1 MVPSA
6 AVSRHPYGF
15 LVVRLPAKISEA
27 DVRFNVWLKEN
38 RPGQEPNWPI
48 HSHEVSMSSY
58 VVRGELENLVWP
70 EPRFGFGEPLYLAS
84 YTKSTSVLTKMRL
97 ANLGRPQGLRN
108 GSRRNA
114 IRGGEGTV
122 SRNQHSGRCRMR
134 DALHV
139 SCGRERHW
147 HGAWQRRSSAA
158 NRVSALCGNARNRAG
173 DKGIAVIRVVLT
185 LPDRAPQGHPRRADT
200 GIRQPPAMAS

>member
-1 MVPSA
+1 MDLASEIAQRKGSWKEMVPSA
-6 AVSRHPYGF
+6 SVSRHPYGF

-84 YTKSTSVLTKMRL
+84 YTQNTSVLTKSDLRISE
-97 ANLGRPQGLRN
+97 GRKVREKVRAGTQYEVAKGLFHATNIPDDAECVTLCMFHAEEN
-108 GSRRNA
+108 GV
-114 IRGGEGTV
+114 GTV
-122 SRNQHSGRCRMR
+122 LGSDGHPQQI
-134 DALHV
+134 
-139 SCGRERHW
+139 EF
-147 HGAWQRRSSAA
+147 QRFAVRPETVQATKELLL
-158 NRVSALCGNARNRAG
+158 SAL
-173 DKGIAVIRVVLT
+173 
-185 LPDRAPQGHPRRADT
+185 
-200 GIRQPPAMAS
+200 S

>member
-1 MVPSA
+1 MDLASEIAQRKASWKEMVPSA

-84 YTKSTSVLTKMRL
+84 YTKSTSVLTKSDLRISE
-97 ANLGRPQGLRN
+97 GRKVC
-108 GSRRNA
+108 
-114 IRGGEGTV
+114 ETV
-122 SRNQHSGRCRMR
+122 
-134 DALHV
+134 
-139 SCGRERHW
+139 
-147 HGAWQRRSSAA
+147 
-158 NRVSALCGNARNRAG
+158 RAG
-173 DKGIAVIRVVLT
+173 TQYGVAKGLFHATNIPDDAECVT
-185 LPDRAPQGHPRRADT
+185 LC
-200 GIRQPPAMAS
+200 M